1 MSFAMDYIAL
11 IVRPYRSLIGVFLI
25 VLAGFAFC
33 VLCQSPAFP
42 QSRAECETCRVS
54 DPGVPNE
61 GSTEHSSPAGN
72 AADDRDAWTIRSRA
86 VEVTVLFA
94 VTKGHKSVNDLT
106 QNEVNVLDDNK
117 PVVKISAFGHQS
129 DLPLRLG
136 LLIDTS
142 DSVSQRFKFE
152 QQAST
157 RFLQKMIRLEKD
169 RAFVMGFAAE
179 PHLTQDYTDDG
190 GKLAAGVSALKP
202 DGETSLFDAVRVSC
216 LKLAETANLGPASRI
231 LVLISDGDDNSSK
244 ITLQQ
249 AIETAQRTQV
259 TIYTISTNDIANLT
273 QGDRNLKTLAKQT
286 GGEIFWPGN
295 AENTVKAFDSLEKDM
310 RSRYA
315 LSSQPADSVEDGRF
329 HRIEIK
335 AQRAKK
341 KFKVYARQG
350 YYASA
355 KNPSQADC
363 MGSAPGSECS
373 ENGALVPRR

>member
-1 MSFAMDYIAL
+1 MDYSDL
-11 IVRPYRSLIGVFLI
+11 LVRLYARLIGVFLA
-25 VLAGFAFC
+25 VLTGFAFC
-33 VLCQSPAFP
+33 ALCQSPAFP
-42 QSRAECETCRVS
+42 QTRSECETCRVS
-54 DPGVPNE
+54 DPNAPNG
-61 GSTEHSSPAGN
+61 GSNQHSSPAGN
-72 AADDRDAWTIRSRA
+72 VADEEDSWTIRSRA
-86 VEVTVLFA
+86 VEVTVLFT
-94 VTKGHKSVNDLT
+94 VTKGRKSINDLI
-106 QNEVNVLDDNK
+106 QNEVNVWDDNK
-117 PVVKISAFGHQS
+117 PVAKISAFGHQS

-142 DSVSQRFKFE
+142 DSVSHRFKFE

-169 RAFVMGFAAE
+169 RAFVMGFSAA

-202 DGETSLFDAVRVSC
+202 DGETSMFDAVRVSC
-216 LKLAETANLGPASRI
+216 LKLAETANVGPASRI
-231 LVLISDGDDNSSK
+231 LVLLSDGDDNSSK
-244 ITLQQ
+244 STLQQ

-259 TIYTISTNDIANLT
+259 TIYTISTNDVATLG

-315 LSSQPADSVEDGRF
+315 LSYQPSDSVEDGRF

-335 AQRAKK
+335 AQRANK

-355 KNPSQADC
+355 KSPSQADC
-363 MGSAPGSECS
+363 TSSAPGPDCS
-373 ENGALVPRR
+373 ENGVLGHRP

>member
-1 MSFAMDYIAL
+1 MDYSAL
-11 IVRPYRSLIGVFLI
+11 IVRRYRRLLGVFLA

-33 VLCQSPAFP
+33 VLSQKLAFP
-42 QSRAECETCRVS
+42 QTRTECETCRVS
-54 DPGVPNE
+54 DPNVANGGP
-61 GSTEHSSPAGN
+61 TEHSSPAGN
-72 AADDRDAWTIRSRA
+72 ATDEENSWTIRSRA

-94 VTKGHKSVNDLT
+94 VTKGHKSVNDLI

-117 PVVKISAFGHQS
+117 PVVKISTFGHQS

-142 DSVSQRFKFE
+142 DSVSHRFKFE

-169 RAFVMGFAAE
+169 RAFVMGFSAE

-190 GKLAAGVSALKP
+190 GKLAAGVSALRP

-216 LKLAETANLGPASRI
+216 LKLAETANVGPASRI
-231 LVLISDGDDNSSK
+231 LVLLSDGDDNSSK
-244 ITLQQ
+244 STLQQ

-259 TIYTISTNDIANLT
+259 TIYTISTNDGVTLG

-315 LSSQPADSVEDGRF
+315 LSYQPSDSVEDGRF

-335 AQRAKK
+335 AQRANK

-355 KNPSQADC
+355 KSPSQADC
-363 MGSAPGSECS
+363 VPSLPGSDCV
-373 ENGALVPRR
+373 ENGGLGPRP

>member
-1 MSFAMDYIAL
+1 MDYSAL
-11 IVRPYRSLIGVFLI
+11 LVRLYRRLIGVFLA
-25 VLAGFAFC
+25 VMAGFAFC

-42 QSRAECETCRVS
+42 QTGSVCESCRVS
-54 DPGVPNE
+54 DPNAPNG

-72 AADDRDAWTIRSRA
+72 AANEENSWTIRSRA

-94 VTKGHKSVNDLT
+94 VTKGHKSVNDLI
-106 QNEVNVLDDNK
+106 QNEVNVWDDNK
-117 PVVKISAFGHQS
+117 PVAKISAFGHQS

-142 DSVSQRFKFE
+142 DSVSHRFKFE

-169 RAFVMGFAAE
+169 RAFVMGFSAE
-179 PHLTQDYTDDG
+179 PHLTQDYTDDN

-216 LKLAETANLGPASRI
+216 LKLAETANVGPASRI
-231 LVLISDGDDNSSK
+231 LVLLSDGDDNSSK
-244 ITLQQ
+244 STLQQ
-249 AIETAQRTQV
+249 TIETAQRTQV
-259 TIYTISTNDIANLT
+259 TIYTISTNDVATLG

-286 GGEIFWPGN
+286 GGEIFWPGT

-315 LSSQPADSVEDGRF
+315 LSYQPSDSVEDGRF

-335 AQRAKK
+335 AQRANK

-355 KNPSQADC
+355 KNPSQPDC
-363 MGSAPGSECS
+363 TPSAPGSDCS
-373 ENGALVPRR
+373 ENGVLGHRP

>member
-1 MSFAMDYIAL
+1 MDYSAL
-11 IVRPYRSLIGVFLI
+11 IVRLYRRLTGVFLSA
-25 VLAGFAFC
+25 LAGFAFC
-33 VLCQSPAFP
+33 VLCQNPAFT
-42 QSRAECETCRVS
+42 QTRTECGTCQVS
-54 DPGVPNE
+54 DPNVPN
-61 GSTEHSSPAGN
+61 GGPSEHSSPAGSP
-72 AADDRDAWTIRSRA
+72 ADEENSWTIRSRA
-86 VEVTVLFA
+86 VEVTVLFT
-94 VTKGHKSVNDLT
+94 VTKGHKSVNDLI

-117 PVVKISAFGHQS
+117 PVAKISAFGHQS

-142 DSVSQRFKFE
+142 DSVSHRFKFE

-157 RFLQKMIRLEKD
+157 RFLQRMIRLEKD
-169 RAFVMGFAAE
+169 QAFVMGFSAQ

-190 GKLAAGVSALKP
+190 GKLAAGVSALRP

-216 LKLAETANLGPASRI
+216 LKLAETANVGPASRI
-231 LVLISDGDDNSSK
+231 LVLLSDGDDNSSK
-244 ITLQQ
+244 STLQQ

-259 TIYTISTNDIANLT
+259 TIYTISTNDVATLG

-315 LSSQPADSVEDGRF
+315 LSYQPSDSVEDGRF

-335 AQRAKK
+335 AQRANK

-355 KNPSQADC
+355 KNPIQADC
-363 MGSAPGSECS
+363 IPSVPGSDCVES
-373 ENGALVPRR
+373 AGPGHRP